1 MLCTYFG
8 LSARK
13 LPPKR
18 GALSSP
24 DGADVKDDMEPNS
37 APGVGNGNGG
47 DSAREER
54 GGGLVGGV
62 FSALLPNDS
71 DDKKCETGCS
81 SNIERPCQRR
91 VSQMLVDYLHS
102 LRIPENLPK

>member
-1 MLCTYFG
+1 MIWNQTQRLVLGTVT
-8 LSARK
+8 AEI
-13 LPPKR
+13 P
-18 GALSSP
+18 
-24 DGADVKDDMEPNS
+24 
-37 APGVGNGNGG
+37 
-47 DSAREER
+47 RERREGR

-81 SNIERPCQRR
+81 SNIGRPCQRR
-91 VSQMLVDYLHS
+91 VSQMSVDYLHS

>member
-54 GGGLVGGV
+54 LERGWVGRGGFLCFV
-62 FSALLPNDS
+62 A
-71 DDKKCETGCS
+71 K
-81 SNIERPCQRR
+81 
-91 VSQMLVDYLHS
+91 
-102 LRIPENLPK
+102 